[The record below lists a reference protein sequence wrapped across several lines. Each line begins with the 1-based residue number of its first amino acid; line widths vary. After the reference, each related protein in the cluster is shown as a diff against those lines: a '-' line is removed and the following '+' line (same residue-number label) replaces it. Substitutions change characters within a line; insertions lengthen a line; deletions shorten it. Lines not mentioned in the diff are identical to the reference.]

1 MYLLPTTTSAP
12 QRKGLSHVR
21 GEQRSCLNEAT
32 LGDYFDTAAAANGDR
47 PALIVSHQA
56 IRWTYAE
63 LQVRVTAVAAGL
75 VRLGLRP
82 GDRVGI
88 WSQNCAEWV
97 LTQFATAKAGLVLV
111 NINPAYRA
119 AELKYALRKVGC
131 KALILAP
138 RYKGSDYLAILREV
152 VPELDSASPGNLQ
165 SEALPRLR
173 YVIRLGEAP
182 LAGRFGE
189 CTAAARIGE
198 AATAGGLLGFNDL
211 LAPPAES
218 DLIQLSAYSRT
229 LRSTDP
235 VNIQFTSGTTG
246 APKGATLS
254 HRNLLNNGFF
264 VGEAMRLS
272 SDDRLCIPVPLYHCF
287 GMVVGNLACI
297 THGAAMVLP
306 SEGFEPRAVLEAIQA
321 ERCTALHGVPTMF
334 IALLEHPHFDQ
345 YDLMSLRTGVMA
357 GAPCPIEVM
366 KRVVER
372 MHMEEV
378 TIAYGM
384 TETSPISFQSSISD
398 PPERRVLS
406 VGLIQPHL
414 EVKIVDD
421 AGNVVPRGTPGEL
434 LTRGYSVMLGYWDD
448 AARTREAIDLEGWM
462 HTGDLATLD
471 ENGYCNIVGRLKD
484 MVIRGGE
491 NIYPREI
498 EEFLY
503 RHPKV
508 QDVQVV
514 GVPDAKY
521 GEELCACIILRPGTQ
536 ATVAEIREF
545 CVGQIARFKIPRH
558 VRFLDQF
565 PMTVT
570 GKIPKYV
577 LRQQIADEM
586 GLREV
591 ATA

>member
-1 MYLLPTTTSAP
+1 
-12 QRKGLSHVR
+12 
-21 GEQRSCLNEAT
+21 
-32 LGDYFDTAAAANGDR
+32 
-47 PALIVSHQA
+47 
-56 IRWTYAE
+56 
-63 LQVRVTAVAAGL
+63 
-75 VRLGLRP
+75 
-82 GDRVGI
+82 
-88 WSQNCAEWV
+88 
-97 LTQFATAKAGLVLV
+97 VLV

-119 AELKYALRKVGC
+119 AELKYALAHVGC

-138 RYKGSDYLAILREV
+138 RYKGSDYLAILGKV
-152 VPELDSASPGNLQ
+152 VPELSGARPGEWRSQ
-165 SEALPRLR
+165 ALPRLR
-173 YVIRLGEAP
+173 YVIRLSG
-182 LAGRFGE
+182 
-189 CTAAARIGE
+189 AAA
-198 AATAGGLLGFNDL
+198 AAPNTGLLRFNDL
-211 LAPPAES
+211 LAEPSEVNLA
-218 DLIQLSAYSRT
+218 QLAARSRT
-229 LRSTDP
+229 LRCTDA

-272 SDDRLCIPVPLYHCF
+272 DDDRVCIPVPLYHCF
-287 GMVVGNLACI
+287 GMVIGNLACV
-297 THGAAMVLP
+297 THGATMVLP
-306 SEGFEPRAVLEAIQA
+306 SEGFEPRAVLETIQA

-334 IALLEHPHFDQ
+334 IALLEHPQFDQ
-345 YDLMSLRTGVMA
+345 YDLRSLRTGVMA

-372 MHMEEV
+372 MHMHEV

-384 TETSPISFQSSISD
+384 TETSPISFQSSITD
-398 PPERRVLS
+398 PPAQRVSS

-414 EVKIVDD
+414 EVKIVDE
-421 AGNVVPRGTPGEL
+421 AGNTVPRGTPGEL
-434 LTRGYSVMLGYWDD
+434 LARGYSVMLGYWNDPT
-448 AARTREAIDLEGWM
+448 RTVEAIDAEGWM

-471 ENGYCNIVGRLKD
+471 ANGYCNIVGRSKD

-503 RHPKV
+503 RHPKI
-508 QDVQVV
+508 QDVQVI
-514 GVPDAKY
+514 GVPDRKY
-521 GEELCACIILRPGTQ
+521 GEEVCACIILRPGAE
-536 ATVAEIREF
+536 ATPGEIREF
-545 CVGQIARFKIPRH
+545 CVGQIARFKIPRY

-577 LRQQIADEM
+577 LRRQMADEM

>member
-1 MYLLPTTTSAP
+1 MDLLPTTTSAP
-12 QRKGLSHVR
+12 PQAGLSHVVAEER
-21 GEQRSCLNEAT
+21 TSLSELT
-32 LGDYFDTAAAANGDR
+32 LGDYFDEAAAANLDR
-47 PALIVSHQA
+47 PALIVPYQGV
-56 IRWTYAE
+56 RWTYDE
-63 LQVRVTAVAAGL
+63 LHTRVTALAAGL

-119 AELKYALRKVGC
+119 AELQYALRKVGC

-138 RYKGSDYLAILREV
+138 RYKSSDYLSILREV
-152 VPELDSASPGNLQ
+152 VPELDSATPGNLQ
-165 SEALPRLR
+165 SEALPQLR
-173 YVIRLGEAP
+173 YVIRLGETARGDLP
-182 LAGRFGE
+182 VATPTAGRLS
-189 CTAAARIGE
+189 E
-198 AATAGGLLGFNDL
+198 AATAGLLRFNDL
-211 LAPPAES
+211 LAPPAKS
-218 DLIQLSAYSRT
+218 DLVQLATCTRALQSCDA
-229 LRSTDP
+229 

-272 SDDRLCIPVPLYHCF
+272 NDDRLCIPVPLYHCF

-306 SEGFEPRAVLEAIQA
+306 SEGFEPRAVLQTIQA

-334 IALLEHPHFDQ
+334 IALLEHPQFDQ
-345 YDLMSLRTGVMA
+345 YDLTSLRTGVMA

-372 MHMEEV
+372 MHMKEV

-384 TETSPISFQSSISD
+384 TETSPISFQSCIDD

-421 AGNVVPRGTPGEL
+421 AGKAVPRGTPGEL

-448 AARTREAIDLEGWM
+448 PARTREAIDAEGWM
-462 HTGDLATLD
+462 HTGDMATLD

-491 NIYPREI
+491 NIYPCEI

-514 GVPDAKY
+514 GVPDARY
-521 GEELCACIILRPGTQ
+521 GEELCACIILRPGMQ
-536 ATVAEIREF
+536 ATAAEIREF

-558 VRFLDQF
+558 VRFLERF

-577 LRQQIADEM
+577 LRQQMAQEM